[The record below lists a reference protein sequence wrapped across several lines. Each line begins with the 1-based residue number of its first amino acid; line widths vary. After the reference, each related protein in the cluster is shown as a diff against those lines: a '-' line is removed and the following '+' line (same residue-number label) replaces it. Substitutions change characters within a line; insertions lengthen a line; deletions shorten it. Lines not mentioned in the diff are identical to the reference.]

1 MTAFGACHRHAPTNS
16 FCGFV
21 NENCFL
27 FGITFA
33 GDVPWYNLFMNE
45 PFIVRDLGT
54 MDYKEAWAV
63 QLQTHAAVAEGRETP
78 TLLLVE
84 HPPVITFGRKGGRE
98 NLLVKEDFLLAK
110 GFSIYDIER
119 GGDITYHGPGQ
130 LVGYPIFKVGRSAR
144 DFLRKIEDALVQMLS
159 GYGLKTHGSPGYAGV
174 LLGENQKIASIGVA
188 IKRDVSFHGFALNVH
203 TNLNHFNYIVPCGL
217 TDKTM
222 TSMTEQLGRQVTL
235 EEVKPKVV
243 AAFGDVFV
251 KARDLVSV

>member
-1 MTAFGACHRHAPTNS
+1 
-16 FCGFV
+16 
-21 NENCFL
+21 
-27 FGITFA
+27 
-33 GDVPWYNLFMNE
+33 MNE
-45 PFIVRDLGT
+45 PFLVRDLGR

-63 QLQTHAAVAEGRETP
+63 QLGTHAAVAEGRDRP

-98 NLLVKEDFLLAK
+98 HLLVTEDFLKSK
-110 GFSIYDIER
+110 GFSLYDIER
-119 GGDITYHGPGQ
+119 GGDITYHGLGQ

-144 DFLRKIEDALVQMLS
+144 EFLRKIEASLVDMLA
-159 GYGLKTHGSPGYAGV
+159 GYGLETHGSPGYAGV
-174 LLGENQKIASIGVA
+174 LLGENLKIASIGVA

-222 TSMTEQLGRQVTL
+222 TSMTEQLHRHVSL

-243 AAFGDVFV
+243 ESFRKVFV
-251 KARDLVSV
+251 TEVAREVVTV

>member
-1 MTAFGACHRHAPTNS
+1 
-16 FCGFV
+16 
-21 NENCFL
+21 
-27 FGITFA
+27 
-33 GDVPWYNLFMNE
+33 MNE
-45 PFIVRDLGT
+45 PFTLRDLGT
-54 MDYKEAWAV
+54 MDYKEAWEV
-63 QLQTHAAVAEGRETP
+63 QLGTHAAVAEGRAQP

-98 NLLVKEDFLLAK
+98 NLLVKEDFLLGK
-110 GFSIYDIER
+110 GFSLYDIER

-144 DFLRKIEDALVQMLS
+144 DFLRKIEDSLVQMLKS
-159 GYGLKTHGSPGYAGV
+159 YGLETHGSPGYAGV
-174 LLGENQKIASIGVA
+174 LLGENLKIASIGVA

-222 TSMTEQLGRQVTL
+222 TSMTEQLGRNVTL

-243 AAFGDVFV
+243 EAFENVFV
-251 KARDLVSV
+251 KAREETRDLVNV

>member
-1 MTAFGACHRHAPTNS
+1 
-16 FCGFV
+16 
-21 NENCFL
+21 
-27 FGITFA
+27 
-33 GDVPWYNLFMNE
+33 MNE
-45 PFIVRDLGT
+45 PFTLRDLGT
-54 MDYKEAWAV
+54 MDYKEAWEV
-63 QLQTHAAVAEGRETP
+63 QLGTHAAVAEGRAQP

-98 NLLVKEDFLLAK
+98 NLLVKENFLRDK
-110 GFSIYDIER
+110 GFSLYDIER

-144 DFLRKIEDALVQMLS
+144 DFLRKIEDSLVQMLKS
-159 GYGLKTHGSPGYAGV
+159 YGLETHGSPGYAGV
-174 LLGENQKIASIGVA
+174 LLGENLKIASIGVA

-222 TSMTEQLGRQVTL
+222 TSMTEQLGRNVTL

-243 AAFGDVFV
+243 EAFENVFV
-251 KARDLVSV
+251 KAREETRALVNV

>member
-1 MTAFGACHRHAPTNS
+1 
-16 FCGFV
+16 
-21 NENCFL
+21 
-27 FGITFA
+27 
-33 GDVPWYNLFMNE
+33 MNE
-45 PFIVRDLGT
+45 PFTLRDLGT
-54 MDYKEAWAV
+54 MDYKEAWEV
-63 QLQTHAAVAEGRETP
+63 QLGTHAAVAEGRAQP

-98 NLLVKEDFLLAK
+98 NLLVKENFLRDK
-110 GFSIYDIER
+110 GFSLYDIER

-144 DFLRKIEDALVQMLS
+144 DFLRKIEDSLVQMLKS
-159 GYGLKTHGSPGYAGV
+159 YGLETHGSPGYAGV
-174 LLGENQKIASIGVA
+174 LLGENLKIASIGVA

-222 TSMTEQLGRQVTL
+222 TSMTEQLGRNVTL

-243 AAFGDVFV
+243 EAFENVFV
-251 KARDLVSV
+251 KAREETRDLVNV